1 MSSSFSQSGAR
12 QCRWCQAVPGSAE
25 WCQAVPGYAG
35 WCQAVPSGTGWMNG
49 LDIYCKLYI
58 GYTKLTGFFSLTSCD
73 LTWTLNSTRKHE
85 LWTQQKL
92 LYFLNSMWN
101 VYVPSDPQTSTCW
114 NFMFTGFSLLDVQWH
129 QMSFYPHQKWYE
141 SSFQCRASAC

>member
-25 WCQAVPGYAG
+25 WCQAVPGNAG

-49 LDIYCKLYI
+49 LDIYYKLYI
-58 GYTKLTGFFSLTSCD
+58 GYTKLTRFFSLTSCD

-101 VYVPSDPQTSTCW
+101 VYVPSDPQTLTCW
-114 NFMFTGFSLLDVQWH
+114 NNHVYRFFTIRCPMTSNEFLPSPKMIWIFIS
-129 QMSFYPHQKWYE
+129 M
-141 SSFQCRASAC
+141 